1 MGTFQAAFEVRTNTG
16 EGGKQVKQD
25 CAVCHRLS
33 VLINGR
39 EYDDGEA
46 VTLPKGETHTVK
58 VKDTPEPRDGAPGG
72 DPEPPHTSNQKFTVW
87 PQAVDGQTITSIQ
100 GNGPADSPQV
110 FIAKKAEI
118 LQYLLDNSEAL
129 MAQDKDWPENPADE
143 PMNKTA
149 RLLPVDIDFIHPATG
164 EMDESRETSEGG
176 YIAIRRDEQTPVT
189 KLKLRKLD
197 GIANAQFKLVFS
209 SSKMKLWKDAGR
221 TQAVESD
228 STTFPGNQDT
238 DLFFEGVEKS
248 SAAKDIEIGLKVKIG
263 STEETAAK
271 ARATVVQSEYK
282 TTIQAFIPY
291 LWIDVPFDWLLPPF
305 FAGQVAIG
313 DNRGYDDSLARSFRA
328 RQTLI
333 VVPFADLAADQT
345 KSNEAVA
352 GASEHYKK
360 VTSVSQAEQS
370 QKHGYNF
377 TSNPERLAGPSAG
390 LITGPYETI
399 IPISSKKI
407 SVNSYL
413 WANEGILGAASL
425 PIRWNV
431 TITFDTTDPVLPKV
445 SLTGQRSGFPAFE
458 IYVENSNETNLPLYQ
473 WSPDQ
478 NRDVWSLGL
487 FESFMLQEPVS
498 IP

>member
-1 MGTFQAAFEVRTNTG
+1 M
-16 EGGKQVKQD
+16 KQD
-25 CAVCHRLS
+25 CAVCHKLS
-33 VLINGR
+33 VMINGK
-39 EYDDGEA
+39 EYGDGEA

-58 VKDTPEPRDGAPGG
+58 VKDTPVPRDTPPGG
-72 DPEPPHTSNQKFTVW
+72 DSSPPHTSNQKFTVW

-118 LQYLLDNSEAL
+118 LQYLLDNSEGL

-164 EMDESRETSEGG
+164 EMNESRETSEGG
-176 YIAIRRDEQTPVT
+176 YIAIRKDAETPVT
-189 KLKLRKLD
+189 KLKLHKLD
-197 GIANAQFKLVFS
+197 GMASAEFKLTFS
-209 SSKMKLWKDAGR
+209 STKIKIWKDAGR
-221 TQAVESD
+221 TQAVTSD
-228 STTFPGNQDT
+228 STVFPANVDT
-238 DLFFEGVEKS
+238 ELFLEGVEKS
-248 SAAKDIEIGLKVKIG
+248 TAAKDIEIGLKVKIG
-263 STEETAAK
+263 STESSAVMTK
-271 ARATVVQSEYK
+271 ATVVQSEYK

-305 FAGQVAIG
+305 FTGQVAIG
-313 DNRGYDDSLARSFRA
+313 DNRGYDDSLTRSFRA
-328 RQTLI
+328 RQT
-333 VVPFADLAADQT
+333 VVVIPFGDLAADQT

-360 VTSVSQAEQS
+360 TTSVPQAEQS

-377 TSNPERLAGPSAG
+377 TSNPERLAGPSDG

-399 IPISSKKI
+399 IPVSSKKV
-407 SVNSYL
+407 SVNTYL

-431 TITFDTTDPVLPKV
+431 TVTFDTTDPVLPKV

-458 IYVENSNETNLPLYQ
+458 IYVEDSNETNLPLYQ
-473 WSPDQ
+473 WTPDQ

-487 FESFMLQEPVS
+487 FESFMLQQPVS
-498 IP
+498 VP